1 MFKLPN
7 MFKLPKSTGDLFT
20 ELKEDKNLDG
30 YFQRNRDEFILP
42 LNEYLEKLLAEKNL
56 TKKEIIERSGLNRE
70 YVYHI
75 FSGLKK
81 NPSRPKLLAMALS
94 MELNLD
100 ETQYLLRYAGLG
112 LLYPRN
118 QWDAVIISA
127 VEQKLTVVQTNELL
141 LRLGEKTFL
150 N

>member
-1 MFKLPN
+1 MA
-7 MFKLPKSTGDLFT
+7 KSTGELFT
-20 ELKEDKNLDG
+20 ELKDDKDLSG
-30 YFQRNRDEFILP
+30 YLQRNREEFTLP
-42 LNEYLEKLLAEKNL
+42 LSDYLEKLLAAKNL
-56 TKKEIIERSGLNRE
+56 SKKDIIDRAGLNRE

-81 NPSRPKLLAMALS
+81 NPSRPKLLALAIA
-94 MELNLD
+94 MELNL
-100 ETQYLLRYAGLG
+100 EEVQYLLRYAGLG

-127 VEQKLTVVQTNELL
+127 VNQKLSVDQTNDLL
-141 LRLGEKTFL
+141 YRLGEKTFL